1 MMISIVLIC
10 DFCDVSLSLQ
20 KYVIFT
26 MWIQIQHQV
35 VILYADNNNTPLFK
49 QLPQYIGV
57 HVHLSLTI
65 FLHCPHSLVYC

>member
-35 VILYADNNNTPLFK
+35 VILYADNNNTP
-49 QLPQYIGV
+49 
-57 HVHLSLTI
+57 
-65 FLHCPHSLVYC
+65 